1 MVDRKDRDPALLLDM
16 LLAARDAQGFVEGL
30 TEVAFLGSRL
40 HQNAVVRSLEIIGEA
55 ASKVTPSFKA
65 AHPDIPWRKMT
76 AMRNRLIHAYDEVQS
91 DVVWTVV
98 QQDLGVLIA
107 ALQPLVPDDA
117 DPV

>member
-1 MVDRKDRDPALLLDM
+1 MAARKDRDPALLLDM

-30 TEVAFLGSRL
+30 TEAAFLGSRL
-40 HQNAVVRSLEIIGEA
+40 HQNTVVRLLEIIGEA
-55 ASKVTPSFKA
+55 ASKVTPSSKA

-76 AMRNRLIHAYDEVQS
+76 VRNRLIHAYDEVQS
-91 DVVWTVV
+91 DLVWTDV